1 MKEARLSNRQEV
13 SRGSKAL
20 DDYYQSCPF
29 PKPKPTKKPKRKQN
43 GFKDKPQRICWYTGE
58 PNAER
63 HEVFPGI
70 YRQTSIDM
78 GFQVDVCPRIHRE
91 LQVNGTDWARAENRK
106 WRMFFQKRY
115 EDKLIETGI
124 TEEQARACW
133 MDLMGRNYL

>member
-1 MKEARLSNRQEV
+1 MRTEKDLI
-13 SRGSKAL
+13 
-20 DDYYQSCPF
+20 DYYQSCPF
-29 PKPKPTKKPKRKQN
+29 PKPKPSKKPKKKQN
-43 GFKDKPQRICWYTGE
+43 GFKDKPQRTCWYTGE

-91 LQVNGTDWARAENRK
+91 LQANGTEWAKTENLK
-106 WRMFFQKRY
+106 WRMFYQRQY
-115 EDKLIETGI
+115 EERLIETGI
-124 TEEQARACW
+124 TEEQARSCW